1 MSRQA
6 ITWIIIV
13 VSILTIV
20 CIRASIGVGVG
31 RIYVEAT
38 QHEFAE
44 VDVPILAP
52 GPESVAGVTESAS
65 EVMEEG
71 FTTEWVKSSSAEAQD
86 FATSKQLDGSV
97 LWTTYDQMKP
107 KVFWT
112 MDALDTTANVTL
124 ASQMDSSVLV
134 REISAPLKEAL
145 ENWSQA
151 FVAAWTSAGK
161 GTDATYGD
169 PKVEIDWPALA
180 AAGVSRDSMVE
191 LSLPKGTWNE
201 GAVAILASAGMDA
214 AAADVA
220 AVNGGVYVTSR
231 SGVPAARYSLSWS
244 ETLGLWIAVFFTL
257 AIFSF
262 LYRDNPFYKVA
273 EATVVGVSAA
283 YYMVV
288 GFWDIIVPNLLGK
301 LFPLFVQA
309 NFVPGLEATSANW
322 FYIIPAIFSILM
334 LMRLSPKGAWLS
346 LWTLAFIVGTT
357 AALRMIAYIESDFL
371 SQVRST
377 IIPLWEPVAG
387 ADGET
392 NVYSTVWASIRNFT
406 IILGV
411 LTCLTYFFFS
421 VEHKGAVGKVARF
434 GIWFL
439 MITFGAA
446 FGFTVMGRI
455 ALLAARFEF
464 LFNDWLWLID
474 PDNQRTFTA
483 VTGMIGL

>member
-1 MSRQA
+1 M
-6 ITWIIIV
+6 V
-13 VSILTIV
+13 
-20 CIRASIGVGVG
+20 
-31 RIYVEAT
+31 
-38 QHEFAE
+38 
-44 VDVPILAP
+44 LA
-52 GPESVAGVTESAS
+52 
-65 EVMEEG
+65 
-71 FTTEWVKSSSAEAQD
+71 K
-86 FATSKQLDGSV
+86 
-97 LWTTYDQMKP
+97 
-107 KVFWT
+107 
-112 MDALDTTANVTL
+112 
-124 ASQMDSSVLV
+124 
-134 REISAPLKEAL
+134 EISSTLDQALKS
-145 ENWSQA
+145 WSKE
-151 FVAAWTSAGK
+151 FVSAWSLAGK
-161 GTDATYGD
+161 GTDAVYGT
-169 PKVEIDWPALA
+169 PEVNIDWSALA
-180 AAGVSRDSMVE
+180 AAGVTRDSMVE

-201 GAVAILASAGMDA
+201 SAVAILVSAGMDP
-214 AAADVA
+214 VA
-220 AVNGGVYVTSR
+220 TEIMAINGSVHVTSR
-231 SGVPAARYSLSWS
+231 SEVPTVKYMFSWS

-288 GFWDIIVPNLLGK
+288 GFWDIIIPNLMGK

-309 NFVPGLEATSANW
+309 NFVPGLEETSTNW
-322 FYIIPAIFSILM
+322 FYIIPAVFSILM

-357 AALRMIAYIESDFL
+357 AALRMVAYIESDFL

-377 IIPLWEPVAG
+377 VIPLWQPVAN
-387 ADGET
+387 ASGET
-392 NVYSTVWASIRNFT
+392 DVYSSIWASIRNIT
-406 IILGV
+406 IVIGV

-483 VTGMIGL
+483 VTGMLGL